1 MKAEPKAAAAGA
13 APAGGSKKKIIIIAA
28 VLLLAGGGGAG
39 WFLMKPKGDHAP
51 AEHKVEKVETPEYL
65 QIDSFTVN
73 LQPEGEPQYLQ
84 IAMTLQVQGAKQAE
98 EMKANMAK
106 IRSRILLLLSGK
118 KASEISTVEG
128 KQQLAREIVAAVKEP
143 FSAKGEPQKVDD
155 VLFTAFIIQ

>member
-1 MKAEPKAAAAGA
+1 MKADPKAAAGA

-39 WFLMKPKGDHAP
+39 WFLMKPKAEHAAP
-51 AEHKVEKVETPEYL
+51 AHKAEKVEPPEYL
-65 QIDSFTVN
+65 QVESFTVN

-84 IAMTLQVQGAKQAE
+84 IAMTLQVQGPKEAE
-98 EMKANMAK
+98 LIKANMAK
-106 IRSRILLLLSGK
+106 VRNRILLLLSGK

-128 KQQLAREIVAAVKEP
+128 KQQLAKEIVTSIKEP
-143 FSAKGEPQKVDD
+143 FTPKGDDQKVDD